1 MNLISERFL
10 GKLFPTLLLLLLVYP
25 QADLWAEEPGL
36 DELDVMENTTLEQ
49 LLVKRPDLQEKFDN
63 LPGYAVIAM
72 TTTKIPGVGTGVG
85 YGVVIDNRS
94 EERSYIKVSQFEVG
108 GGLGAQKFKL
118 VILFKDERPLERIK
132 SGGWRYESSAD
143 FSAGTDA
150 SEDSSTVSTKSGK
163 GYKVFKLAESGALAT
178 VTIRLLSGQPYLAD

>member
-10 GKLFPTLLLLLLVYP
+10 GKLLPTLLLLLLVYP

>member
-10 GKLFPTLLLLLLVYP
+10 GKLLPTLLLLLLVYP

-72 TTTKIPGVGTGVG
+72 TTTKIPAVGTGMG
-85 YGVVIDNRS
+85 YGVIIDNRS
-94 EERSYIKVSQFEVG
+94 ELRSYIRVSQFEVG
-108 GGLGAQKFKL
+108 GGLGAQSFKL
-118 VILFKDERPLERIK
+118 VILFKDDSPLDGIK
-132 SGGWRYESSAD
+132 SGGWHYESSAD
-143 FSAGTDA
+143 LSAST
-150 SEDSSTVSTKSGK
+150 DSSEPSSTISSKSGK
-163 GYKVFKLAESGALAT
+163 GYKVFKLAENGALAT
-178 VTIRLLSGQPYLAD
+178 VTLRLLQAKPYLVD